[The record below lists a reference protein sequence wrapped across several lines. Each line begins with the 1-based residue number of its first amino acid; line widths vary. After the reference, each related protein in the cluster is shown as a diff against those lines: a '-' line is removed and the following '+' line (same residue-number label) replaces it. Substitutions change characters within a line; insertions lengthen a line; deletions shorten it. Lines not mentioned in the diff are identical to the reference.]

1 MKNLFKNKS
10 FYFGLAAT
18 FAVALGLYIAFPSNN
33 DVQTASEVTTQ
44 TQGTDSTGQ
53 PAANMNQPAVN
64 AVTNPIAPKSEKTAP
79 VTNTQPG
86 SADDNVDP
94 NGKNS
99 KDQI

>member
-18 FAVALGLYIAFPSNN
+18 FAVALGLYIAFPNN
-33 DVQTASEVTTQ
+33 NSDQTDSEVTTQ
-44 TQGTDSTGQ
+44 TQGTDSAEQ
-53 PAANMNQPAVN
+53 PAANVNQPAIN
-64 AVTNPIAPKSEKTAP
+64 SVTNPAAPKSETTAP

-86 SADDNVDP
+86 SADDYVDP